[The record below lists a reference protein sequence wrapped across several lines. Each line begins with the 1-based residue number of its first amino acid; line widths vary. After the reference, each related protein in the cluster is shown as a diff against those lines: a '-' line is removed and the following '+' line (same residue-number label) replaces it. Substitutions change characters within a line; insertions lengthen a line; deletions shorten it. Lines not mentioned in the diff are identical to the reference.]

1 MLDYQTPSAA
11 QRKPTLEVLDQ
22 RVCLT
27 MPGPP
32 RWVEIVGVS
41 FWGVAIFGDL
51 TVRALIVV
59 QVRQIGITSPMITSR
74 ALLVPLL
81 LSLVVYLG
89 AILAFCV
96 SLYNVLRFGGTPQ
109 RLEVL
114 KGELTYSRRGW
125 VGIRRRHIPAGE
137 VASIRFKPWKD
148 VFLRKSRSGI
158 LRITSRDGRR
168 IRIGMNGAAFALSAD
183 AVCALRQACG
193 LPERDDGV

>member
-1 MLDYQTPSAA
+1 LPIAQLNARPLTPALSPEYEGEGNSFPDAA
-11 QRKPTLEVLDQ
+11 FTIIL
-22 RVCLT
+22 
-27 MPGPP
+27 
-32 RWVEIVGVS
+32 
-41 FWGVAIFGDL
+41 IFG
-51 TVRALIVV
+51 I
-59 QVRQIGITSPMITSR
+59 
-74 ALLVPLL
+74 
-81 LSLVVYLG
+81 SLH
-89 AILAFCV
+89 
-96 SLYNVLRFGGTPQ
+96 NVLRFGGTPQ